1 MSDRQTV
8 TRRAVL
14 RAGTVAGVAGLA
26 GCAGGT
32 GGGASGTDA
41 GTATSTPTATGT
53 ATADGEVVE
62 VTAGPTDTPTGSG
75 GSSES
80 GESDESGGSGEAVGM
95 TCYTSSNEYFFR
107 PAVIRVPVGGTVSF
121 GVASTCRQQTLA
133 YHPDNDL
140 PLRIPEGAEPWSSD
154 VMQGSGTFE
163 HTFDREGVYDYAG
176 LHDDFGQVGTVV
188 AGDPDPEG
196 QPGLAPPQGSIPE
209 TARAELTRLNEEVRS
224 LLSA

>member
-53 ATADGEVVE
+53 ATADDEVVE

-80 GESDESGGSGEAVGM
+80 GDSGESGGSGETVGM

-133 YHPDNDL
+133 FHPDNDL
-140 PLRIPEGAEPWSSD
+140 PLRIPEGADPWSSD

-196 QPGLAPPQGSIPE
+196 QPGLAPPQEAIPE
-209 TARAELTRLNEEVRS
+209 TARAELTRLNEAVRS

>member
-1 MSDRQTV
+1 MSDRQPV

-14 RAGTVAGVAGLA
+14 RAGAVAGVAGLA
-26 GCAGGT
+26 GCSGGT
-32 GGGASGTDA
+32 DAGVDGTDA
-41 GTATSTPTATGT
+41 GTATSTATPAGTTTGT
-53 ATADGEVVE
+53 TTPDDVVE
-62 VTAGPTDTPTGSG
+62 VTAGPTDTATGAG
-75 GSSES
+75 GSDGSDGSDGS
-80 GESDESGGSGEAVGM
+80 GESVGM